1 MKAATSVLEGK
12 VGRKCYDGKNI
23 QVETAEGDGIRVDLR
38 HYYSE
43 ITPTITIAAN
53 NPGWCCGSFH
63 K

>member
-38 HYYSE
+38 HY
-43 ITPTITIAAN
+43 IRR
-53 NPGWCCGSFH
+53 
-63 K
+63 